1 MECLYIS
8 TMNVLDSD
16 IITLNYQQESN
27 LLISSWKDCSNAEQF
42 VYGIKSCRAL
52 CDQVKLSNSLWHF
65 NDYSFVIPPDL
76 QKWADDFLDAPI
88 MQKNNGLVKVAFVVG
103 SDLTALL
110 SAVDLVE
117 AGTAGIQPRY
127 FGAEQQALD
136 YLLAKQEHK
145 TMEQQPLSMP
155 NLSFRIDKVEP
166 NKSQILIDLNS
177 EEIHQ
182 YLFLLNRLLKSRTFA
197 MQHVSRFAK
206 LTNREKEVLHLILHD
221 RTTERIAQMLFIS
234 LETVKTHRKNI
245 SRKLE
250 CKSLREL
257 IKYAVFFSGGCF

>member
-1 MECLYIS
+1 
-8 TMNVLDSD
+8 MNVLDSE
-16 IITLNYQQESN
+16 IITLNYQQENN
-27 LLISSWKDCSNAEQF
+27 LLISSWKDCGNAEQF
-42 VYGIKSCRAL
+42 VYGIKSCREL
-52 CDQVKLSNSLWHF
+52 CDKIKLSNSLWHF
-65 NDYSFVIPPDL
+65 NDYSFVIPADL

-88 MQKNNGLVKVAFVVG
+88 MQKNKGLVKVAFVVG

-117 AGTAGIQPRY
+117 TGTAGIQPRY
-127 FGAEQQALD
+127 FGAEQQALA

-145 TMEQQPLSMP
+145 PIEQPLSMP
-155 NLSFRIDKVEP
+155 NLSFRMDKVDP

-206 LTNREKEVLHLILHD
+206 LTTREKEVLHLIIHEH
-221 RTTERIAQMLFIS
+221 TTERIAQMLFIS

-250 CKSLREL
+250 CKSIREL
-257 IKYAVFFSGGCF
+257 IKYAVFFSGGSF